1 MAGYGKRLESY
12 ARGVPKPYLNLAGK
26 PSFIW
31 ALSSFDLSC
40 FSKIT
45 FITSRSIF
53 EFQDPILILKQTMRT
68 EIDAE
73 CVILES
79 VPNGQALSLREGLL
93 RSDVP
98 TSFCVFNCDTVM
110 ERIDDEWLNQA
121 SGLDG
126 ALGVF
131 PSTNPA
137 LSYVKVNST
146 NAVIETAEKEVI
158 SNWASS
164 GLYWFKSKSTFLDLN
179 FESGQYNQE
188 VYIAPLYN
196 QMINNG
202 QHVAA
207 ITNSNVFPIGTESEI
222 EKFMTSPFRSKFL
235 NDKNR

>member
-1 MAGYGKRLESY
+1 MTSLIITMAGYGKRLESY

-98 TSFCVFNCDTVM
+98 TSFCVFNCDTALAM
-110 ERIDDEWLNQA
+110 
-121 SGLDG
+121 GLVQSPAICWRRSMTDG
-126 ALGVF
+126 YHGV
-131 PSTNPA
+131 
-137 LSYVKVNST
+137 
-146 NAVIETAEKEVI
+146 
-158 SNWASS
+158 
-164 GLYWFKSKSTFLDLN
+164 
-179 FESGQYNQE
+179 
-188 VYIAPLYN
+188 
-196 QMINNG
+196 
-202 QHVAA
+202 VAA
-207 ITNSNVFPIGTESEI
+207 SRCQYQSGVW
-222 EKFMTSPFRSKFL
+222 
-235 NDKNR
+235 